1 MKRTRTLL
9 SLAALAAT
17 ILTAPAYA
25 QEGTRVGYVDLR
37 KVMLESKI
45 GKKNRAE
52 IEKLVAQRKEQ
63 LGKEEQK
70 LKALQEAYEKDQLIL
85 TEEQKK
91 TRQKEFQEKA
101 QAYQK
106 LRAEAEQEVSKKD
119 AEFSQKAVGDIR
131 EILAEIGKEKKL
143 MLVFEKSQQPL
154 YAEPGP
160 DLTDAVMQKYDAKA
174 K

>member
-1 MKRTRTLL
+1 LL
-9 SLAALAAT
+9 SVAALAAA
-17 ILTAPAYA
+17 ILTAPAFA
-25 QEGTRVGYVDLR
+25 AEAARVGYVDLR

-91 TRQKEFQEKA
+91 ARHKEFQDRA

-119 AEFSQKAVGDIR
+119 AEFSQKAVGEVR
-131 EILAEIGKEKKL
+131 EILAEIARERKL
-143 MLVFEKSQQPL
+143 MMVFEKNQQPL
-154 YAEPGP
+154 YVEPGP
-160 DLTDAVMQKYDAKA
+160 DLTDAVMQKYDARA